1 MKTGIVKFFNRS
13 KGYGFITPD
22 DGGKEIFVHQ
32 TGLTEPVNQNDKVEY
47 EEGEG
52 KRGINAVNVRK
63 IQ

>member
-1 MKTGIVKFFNRS
+1 MKTGTVKFFNRS

-32 TGLTEPVNQNDKVEY
+32 TGLTEPISQEDKVEY
-47 EEGEG
+47 EEAEG

-63 IQ
+63 VQ